1 MKHFL
6 IDIEYTAP
14 LEIINMIVSEHRA
27 FLQTGYDQGMILMSG
42 PKNPKTGGIVIAR
55 APAMS
60 EVQAFF
66 FNDPYHK
73 HNAAKYQFLEFDPVK
88 KQDFME
94 DWTTGN

>member
-14 LEIINMIVSEHRA
+14 LEIINVIVTEHRA

-42 PKNPKTGGIVIAR
+42 PKNPKTGGVVIAR
-55 APAMS
+55 APSMS
-60 EVQAFF
+60 DIQAFF
-66 FNDPYHK
+66 FNDPYLK

-94 DWTTGN
+94 DWLTGK